1 MADHTKHTFNL
12 GSSFVLNNLIYLAET
27 QRCEGVFLTFAFVN
41 RTFNQF
47 NLNLAHVC
55 KDGLQCLEAARR

>member
-1 MADHTKHTFNL
+1 MF
-12 GSSFVLNNLIYLAET
+12 NNLIYLAET